1 MKQVK
6 KTIFNT
12 LWFAIEVIGIF
23 AIVQVVRY
31 AFGNWDAPAIG
42 LFLIGIASLLF
53 TAAYLFARF
62 KDKRDGNK
70 PSGKTSTSILI

>member
-1 MKQVK
+1 MKQIR
-6 KTIFNT
+6 KTITNT

-23 AIVQVVRY
+23 IIVQVVRY

-53 TAAYLFARF
+53 TAAYLYARL
-62 KDKRDGNK
+62 KDKKDGSK
-70 PSGKTSTSILI
+70 PSGNEITGIFS